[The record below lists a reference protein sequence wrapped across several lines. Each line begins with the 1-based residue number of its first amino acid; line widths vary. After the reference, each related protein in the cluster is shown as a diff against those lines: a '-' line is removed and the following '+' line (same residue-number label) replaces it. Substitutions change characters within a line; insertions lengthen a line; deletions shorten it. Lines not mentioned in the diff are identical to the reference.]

1 MNVLTHPVR
10 LVSLGIAAALV
21 VAVPTAASAQDESGP
36 GHLVLVQT
44 ADPAGN
50 AIVEYAR
57 TAGGG
62 LTQLGVVPTGGL
74 GGTLGGAVVDQ
85 LASEGSLTY
94 DESTN
99 LLYAVNAGSNTI
111 TVFSVRGDQ
120 LVRRQVVGSGGDFPV
135 SVTAHGGLVF
145 VLNARG
151 GGSIQGFEQSGGRLT
166 AVPSWH
172 RDLGFNPNPT
182 PEFTS
187 TPAEVAFTP
196 TGHQLVVST
205 KGDGNSVL
213 VFPLGRSGPGT
224 PVVNTNVGPVPFG
237 FVFDRAG
244 NLVLTQAGS
253 GTVSTYRILP
263 DGTLRALDTQ
273 VTGGNA
279 VCWVTGANGVF
290 YVSNTGSASISSY
303 TESGAGTLT
312 KVADLPTG
320 AGPIDSSVS
329 SDNAF
334 LYVETGGSGAVEA
347 YRIGPHGSLT
357 HTATTAVPGAIGGQG
372 LVAL

>member
-1 MNVLTHPVR
+1 MTFLTHPLR
-10 LVSLGIAAALV
+10 LASSVIAAALV
-21 VAVPTAASAQDESGP
+21 VAAPTAASAHDPGP

-62 LTQLGVVPTGGL
+62 LAEVAAVPTGGL

-85 LASEGSLTY
+85 LASQGSLTY

-111 TVFSVRGDQ
+111 TVFSVRDGQ

-135 SVTAHGGLVF
+135 SVTAHGGLVY

-151 GGSIQGFEQSGGRLT
+151 GGSIQGFVQSGGLLT
-166 AVPSWH
+166 AVPAWH

-213 VFPLGRSGPGT
+213 VFRLGPAGPGA
-224 PVVNTNVGPVPFG
+224 PVVNANVGPVPFG

-244 NLVLTQAGS
+244 NLVLTEAGR
-253 GTVSTYRILP
+253 GTVSTYRIHP
-263 DGTLRALDTQ
+263 DGTLRTLDTQ

-303 TESGAGTLT
+303 TESGAGALT

-329 SDNAF
+329 SDGAF
-334 LYVETGGSGAVEA
+334 LYVETGGSGAVDA
-347 YRIGPHGSLT
+347 FRIGPHGSLT
-357 HTATTAVPGAIGGQG
+357 HTTTTTVPGAVGGQG